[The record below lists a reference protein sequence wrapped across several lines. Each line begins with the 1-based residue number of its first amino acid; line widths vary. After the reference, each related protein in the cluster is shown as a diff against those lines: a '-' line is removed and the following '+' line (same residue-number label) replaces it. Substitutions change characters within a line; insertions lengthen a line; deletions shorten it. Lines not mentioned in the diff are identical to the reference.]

1 MAPPMATV
9 ITSECI
15 NCGAC
20 EPECPNTAI
29 YQGGVEWQAPD
40 GAMHAAISN
49 DIFYIVPE
57 KCTECVGFYDQE
69 ACAKVCPVDCC
80 VPDPERP
87 ESEALL
93 LERAR
98 ALHPDKTI
106 PDDSPSRFKKEGAA
120 APATNGHDVA
130 AAAPAAAAP
139 APKPAA
145 APAKAAPPAAP
156 KLVAGVR
163 GRVEKPVAKPPAPRP
178 ARSFAGELSVEFDQL
193 LAELGA
199 PRRRLHSR
207 LAVLSLSLL
216 AAGQGLLGAL
226 GARAQERIDA
236 AIADRRFFNPQLAT
250 AANVFLNMVIYPV
263 AILALAVAAG
273 RVDLFSLG
281 VHKWIFLGLT
291 LAFAEAAFRMR
302 ESLFGGVPF
311 GEAPIRGALYAPLAW
326 PLGRLM
332 VLLAGPRGSAS
343 GVGFDGF
350 YGGEAHFDEKLERDR
365 RYGSIYKVVDRDDA
379 YIVRLEFPRRL
390 PPSSLADELGL
401 PPEMP
406 DYDYELSLQD
416 GTFVVH
422 GRVIDPQVRKLTAVA
437 PAFPPEFTTRVALR
451 DPIAGFR
458 HRYRDKTLE
467 VILLKAGA

>member
-1 MAPPMATV
+1 MATV

-40 GAMHAAISN
+40 GSMRPALSN

-57 KCTECVGFYDQE
+57 KCSECVGFYDQE

-98 ALHPDKTI
+98 VLHPDKTI
-106 PDDSPSRFKKEGAA
+106 PDDAPSRFKKEGAA

-130 AAAPAAAAP
+130 AAAPAAGAP
-139 APKPAA
+139 AAKPAA
-145 APAKAAPPAAP
+145 APGAK
-156 KLVAGVR
+156 
-163 GRVEKPVAKPPAPRP
+163 
-178 ARSFAGELSVEFDQL
+178 
-193 LAELGA
+193 
-199 PRRRLHSR
+199 
-207 LAVLSLSLL
+207 
-216 AAGQGLLGAL
+216 
-226 GARAQERIDA
+226 ERIDA

-250 AANVFLNMVIYPV
+250 AANVFLNLVLYPIV
-263 AILALAVAAG
+263 ILALAVSAG
-273 RVDLFSLG
+273 RADLFSLG
-281 VHKWIFLGLT
+281 VHKWIFLGLALGFT
-291 LAFAEAAFRMR
+291 EAAFRMR

-311 GEAPIRGALYAPLAW
+311 GAAPVRGALYAPLVW
-326 PLGRLM
+326 PLGRLV
-332 VLLAGPRGSAS
+332 VLLAGARGSAS

-350 YGGEAHFDEKLERDR
+350 YGGEAHFDEKLERER
-365 RYGSIYKVVDRDDA
+365 RYGSIYKIVDRDDA
-379 YIVRLEFPRRL
+379 YILRLEFPRRL
-390 PPSSLADELGL
+390 PPSSLADEPGL

-422 GRVIDPQVRKLTAVA
+422 GRVIDPQVRKLTSVA
-437 PAFPPEFTTRVALR
+437 PALPPGFTTRVSLR
-451 DPIAGFR
+451 DPVAGFR

-467 VILLKAGA
+467 VILPKAGA

>member
-1 MAPPMATV
+1 MATV

-40 GAMHAAISN
+40 GSMRPALSN

-87 ESEALL
+87 ESEAAL

-106 PDDSPSRFKKEGAA
+106 PDDAPSRFKKEGAA

-130 AAAPAAAAP
+130 AAAPAPATSP
-139 APKPAA
+139 APKPAP
-145 APAKAAPPAAP
+145 APAKAAAPAAP
-156 KLVAGVR
+156 KPTAGLR
-163 GRVEKPVAKPPAPRP
+163 GRVEKPVAKPPAAPRP
-178 ARSFAGELSVEFDQL
+178 ARSFAGELPVDFDQL

-199 PRRRLHSR
+199 PRRRLGSR
-207 LAVLSLSLL
+207 LAALPLALL

-226 GARAQERIDA
+226 GARGQERIDA

-263 AILALAVAAG
+263 AILGLAVGTG
-273 RVDLFSLG
+273 RADLFSLG
-281 VHKWIFLGLT
+281 VHKWIFLGLA

-311 GEAPIRGALYAPLAW
+311 GEARVRGALYAPLVW
-326 PLGRLM
+326 PLGRLV
-332 VLLAGPRGSAS
+332 VLLAGARGAGS

-350 YGGEAHFDEKLERDR
+350 YGGKAHFDEKVERER

-379 YIVRLEFPRRL
+379 YILRLEFPRRL

-416 GTFVVH
+416 GAFVVH

-451 DPIAGFR
+451 DPVAGFR

-467 VILLKAGA
+467 VILPKAGA